1 MSIFIYVE
9 FNIYVVKYWLE
20 EESFKNRCR
29 WDDIAFGH
37 NKGEVLKSKMN
48 SFLDVNR
55 DEDVSNINIDFWMKL
70 NWISGKKRI

>member
-9 FNIYVVKYWLE
+9 FNIYVVKYWVE
-20 EESFKNRCR
+20 EESFKSRCR

-37 NKGEVLKSKMN
+37 NKGEVLRYKVN

-55 DEDVSNINIDFWMKL
+55 NEDVSNINIDFWMKL
-70 NWISGKKRI
+70 NWIFAGK